1 MRRWPLLSI
10 AALLAVSDLRAQTP
24 APSQHPAAPAT
35 EQHASPGASAAPA
48 APAEQRATQPSA
60 ALTLNELS
68 TRLEDLVNRIHP
80 AVVQIFSTG
89 YVTSDDTDSGNAA
102 AVLSKQRSTGSG
114 VILSADGYIVTN
126 AHVVKGARHIQVR
139 LSTVRRAVAGRAAT
153 IEPEPK
159 LVEARLIGSDR
170 EMDIAVVKI
179 ERTGLPHLALGD
191 SDLVRQG
198 ELVVAFGNPLG
209 LEGSVSMGIVSSTSR
224 ELHPDDMLAYIQT
237 DAPINPGNSGGPL
250 INSEGRV
257 IGINTFILT
266 QSGGS
271 EGLGF
276 AIPSNIV
283 STVYTQLR
291 KEGHV
296 HRGRIGIA
304 VQTITPA
311 MAEGLQLPRDWGV
324 VVSDVLPDGP
334 ADKAGVKVGDIVVTL
349 NRRTMRNARQL
360 EAYIFRSPMRQ
371 QLTLGIL
378 RGKDELTADVPVV
391 DTVDDPE
398 RFADMVTPEDNLV
411 SKLGI
416 LVIAIDKKLAAMLPN
431 LRNAYGLVVAAGSTS
446 DLASGAQLQPGDI
459 IYSLNGVPMTSVEA
473 FRKGLDGFKAGSPIV
488 LQIERSGRL
497 MYIPIELE

>member
-1 MRRWPLLSI
+1 MRRCSLLSI
-10 AALLAVSDLRAQTP
+10 AALVCVSALLAQTP
-24 APSQHPAAPAT
+24 AIAPQPKASQPVPAPQQPPAQT
-35 EQHASPGASAAPA
+35 SPK
-48 APAEQRATQPSA
+48 
-60 ALTLNELS
+60 LTLNELS
-68 TRLEDLVNRIHP
+68 IRLEELVNRIHP

-114 VILSADGYIVTN
+114 VILSPDGYIVTN

-139 LSTVRRAVAGRAAT
+139 LSELRRGPGGHGT
-153 IEPEPK
+153 IIEPEPK
-159 LVEARLIGSDR
+159 LLDARLVGSDR
-170 EMDIAVVKI
+170 EMDIAVIKI
-179 ERTGLPHLALGD
+179 ERTGLTHLTLGD
-191 SDLVRQG
+191 SDAVRQG

-209 LEGSVSMGIVSSTSR
+209 LEGSVSMGIVSSTTR

-250 INSEGRV
+250 IDSEGHV

-276 AIPSNIV
+276 AIPSNV
-283 STVYTQLR
+283 VNTVYSQLR

-296 HRGRIGIA
+296 HRGRIGIS

-311 MAEGLQLPRDWGV
+311 IADGLQLSRDWGV

-349 NRRTMRNARQL
+349 NRRSMRNARQV
-360 EAYIFRSPMRQ
+360 EAYIFRSPMREKV
-371 QLTLGIL
+371 TLGIV
-378 RGKDELTADVPVV
+378 RGKDDLSIDVPVI

-398 RFADMVTPEDNLV
+398 RFADMVTPENNLIPR
-411 SKLGI
+411 LGI
-416 LVIAIDKKLAAMLPN
+416 LVIAIDKKLAQMLPD
-431 LRNAYGLVVAAGSTS
+431 LRNSYGLVVAAGSAS
-446 DLASGAQLQPGDI
+446 DLESGAQLQPGDI
-459 IYSLNGVPMTSVEA
+459 IYSLNSTPMSSIEA
-473 FRKGLDGFKAGSPIV
+473 FKKKLGEFKSGSAIV
-488 LQIERSGRL
+488 LQVERSGRL
-497 MYIPIELE
+497 LYVPIELE

>member
-1 MRRWPLLSI
+1 MRRWSLLSM
-10 AALLAVSDLRAQTP
+10 AALAGSALFAQTP
-24 APSQHPAAPAT
+24 APAPQPHASDANAAPQTALAQT
-35 EQHASPGASAAPA
+35 SP
-48 APAEQRATQPSA
+48 T
-60 ALTLNELS
+60 LTLNELS
-68 TRLEDLVNRIHP
+68 TRLEELVNRIHP

-89 YVTSDDTDSGNAA
+89 YATADDTDTGNAA

-139 LSTVRRAVAGRAAT
+139 LSEVRRAPGGRGAI

-159 LVEARLIGSDR
+159 LLDAKLIGSDR
-170 EMDIAVVKI
+170 EMDVAVIKI
-179 ERTGLPHLALGD
+179 ERAGLTHLALGD
-191 SDLVRQG
+191 SDAVRQG

-209 LEGSVSMGIVSSTSR
+209 LEGSVSMGIVSSTTR

-250 INSEGRV
+250 IDSQGHV

-283 STVYTQLR
+283 NTVYAQLR

-296 HRGRIGIA
+296 HRGRIGIS

-311 MAEGLQLPRDWGV
+311 LAEGLQLPRDWGV
-324 VVSDVLPDGP
+324 VVSDVLPSGP
-334 ADKAGVKVGDIVVTL
+334 ADEAGIKVGDIVLTL
-349 NRRTMRNARQL
+349 NRRNMRNARQL

-371 QLTLGIL
+371 KIMLGIL
-378 RGKDELTADVPVV
+378 RGKEQVSIDVPVI

-398 RFADMVTPEDNLV
+398 RFADMVNPEDNLIPR
-411 SKLGI
+411 LGI
-416 LVIAIDKKLAAMLPN
+416 LIIAIDKKLAQMLPD
-431 LRNAYGLVVAAGSTS
+431 LRNNYGLVVAAGSAS
-446 DLASGAQLQPGDI
+446 DLESGAQLQPGDI
-459 IYSLNGVPMTSVEA
+459 IYSLNGAPMATIDA
-473 FRKGLDGFKAGSPIV
+473 FKKKLDEFKAGSSIV

-497 MYIPIELE
+497 TYVPIELE

>member
-1 MRRWPLLSI
+1 MRQCSLLSI
-10 AALLAVSDLRAQTP
+10 VGLACIGALGAQTP
-24 APSQHPAAPAT
+24 APAPQQPA
-35 EQHASPGASAAPA
+35 QSSP
-48 APAEQRATQPSA
+48 

-68 TRLEDLVNRIHP
+68 IRLEELVNRIHP

-89 YVTSDDTDSGNAA
+89 YVTADDTESGNAA

-114 VILSADGYIVTN
+114 VILSTDGYIVTN

-139 LSTVRRAVAGRAAT
+139 LSEVRRATGGRGT
-153 IEPEPK
+153 IIEPEPK
-159 LVEARLIGSDR
+159 LLDAKLIGSDR
-170 EMDIAVVKI
+170 EMDVAVIKI
-179 ERTGLPHLALGD
+179 ERTGLTHLALGD
-191 SDLVRQG
+191 SDAVRQG
-198 ELVVAFGNPLG
+198 ELAMAFGNPLG
-209 LEGSVSMGIVSSTSR
+209 LEGSVSMGIVSSTTR

-250 INSEGRV
+250 IDSEGRV

-283 STVYTQLR
+283 NTVYTQLR

-296 HRGRIGIA
+296 HRGRIGIS

-311 MAEGLQLPRDWGV
+311 LAEGLQLPRDWGV

-334 ADKAGVKVGDIVVTL
+334 ADKAGVKVGDIVLTL
-349 NRRTMRNARQL
+349 NRRTMRNARQI

-371 QLTLGIL
+371 KVTLAIL
-378 RGKDELTADVPVV
+378 RGKDELNIDVPVI

-398 RFADMVTPEDNLV
+398 RFADMVTPENNLIPR
-411 SKLGI
+411 LGI
-416 LVIAIDKKLAAMLPN
+416 LVIAIDKKLAEMLPD
-431 LRNAYGLVVAAGSTS
+431 LRNSYGLVVAAGSAS
-446 DLASGAQLQPGDI
+446 DLESGAQLQPGDV
-459 IYSLNGVPMTSVEA
+459 IYSLNDTPMSSIEA
-473 FRKGLDGFKAGSPIV
+473 FKKKLDEFKSGSSIV
-488 LQIERSGRL
+488 LQVERSGRL
-497 MYIPIELE
+497 TYVPIELE